1 MATSHPMS
9 FKKNKK
15 ISKMENTTIKQK
27 GFKNS
32 NGTNRTKVSADKKI
46 GTGNFRDKLNDMLQ
60 KTTADKLKAVEK
72 IAENTVKLGFEKAVA
87 HFENPAMYPLPQ
99 GEKNLESAVYD
110 LLTVLPKKKRN
121 KLIDKVNELLKAPA
135 DKRKQAYGDI
145 ANVDFRS
152 NESIAEQV
160 KNKYENNKFSFNEN
174 EAESLINSLK
184 TLNANINLPVPQQ
197 AASAGTLG
205 FFVDSMTCINPDDV
219 LKDEVSLGGFII
231 DSLGNTTELAPRFVG
246 KFRRNETVSLG
257 VNNKLFTV
265 TIDPLLQQ
273 QTFTANLFIIESD
286 LVANEDALFKVILVL
301 AIIGSTLAVIGVA
314 LAVALI
320 LGAAIPLTLFFSTLI
335 ASFVISFSS
344 TYLVPLLGDDI
355 SNFATDI
362 LTFDGRIEIGAEF
375 SRIIQIGDGFDYL
388 SSFDGKYTAAA
399 RWVGET

>member
-1 MATSHPMS
+1 MALSHPMS
-9 FKKNKK
+9 LNKTK
-15 ISKMENTTIKQK
+15 RNNKMENTIIKQK

-32 NGTNRTKVSADKKI
+32 KGINRTKISADKKI
-46 GTGNFRDKLNDMLQ
+46 SNGNFRDKLNEKLL
-60 KTTADKLKAVEK
+60 KTAADKLKAVEK

-135 DKRKQAYGDI
+135 DKRKQTYGDI
-145 ANVDFRS
+145 VNIDFRS

-160 KNKYENNKFSFNEN
+160 KKKYENNKFSFNEN

-301 AIIGSTLAVIGVA
+301 AIIAFTLGLVAFGIVIAGS
-314 LAVALI
+314 
-320 LGAAIPLTLFFSTLI
+320 LGAAVTFTQFIVTFISGVGLGIITRFLPLI
-335 ASFVISFSS
+335 
-344 TYLVPLLGDDI
+344 GDDI
-355 SNFATDI
+355 SDISNDI
-362 LTFDGRIEIGAEF
+362 LSFEGRIELGQVFARTIEIGK
-375 SRIIQIGDGFDYL
+375 GFDAL

>member
-1 MATSHPMS
+1 MATRHPMS
-9 FKKNKK
+9 LNKTK
-15 ISKMENTTIKQK
+15 RNKEMENTTIKQNRIK
-27 GFKNS
+27 SS
-32 NGTNRTKVSADKKI
+32 NGINRTKVSADKKI
-46 GTGNFRDKLNDMLQ
+46 GNENFRDKLNEMLQ
-60 KTTADKLKAVEK
+60 KTTADKLKAVER
-72 IAENTVKLGFEKAVA
+72 IAENTVKLGFEKAVS
-87 HFENPAMYPLPQ
+87 HFENPGMYPLPQ

-135 DKRKQAYGDI
+135 DKRKQTYGDI
-145 ANVDFRS
+145 VNIDFRS

-160 KNKYENNKFSFNEN
+160 KKKYENNKFSFNEN

-301 AIIGSTLAVIGVA
+301 AIIAFTLGLVAFGIVIAGS
-314 LAVALI
+314 
-320 LGAAIPLTLFFSTLI
+320 LGAAVTFTQFIVTFISGVGLGIITRFLPLI
-335 ASFVISFSS
+335 
-344 TYLVPLLGDDI
+344 GDDI
-355 SNFATDI
+355 SDISNDI
-362 LTFDGRIEIGAEF
+362 LSFEGRIELGQVFAKTIEIGK
-375 SRIIQIGDGFDYL
+375 GFDAL